1 MPRQDS
7 FTLGQAPP
15 MGNFSATEDQPRS
28 LQIPLVPAGWHAAMG
43 KVAPVVL
50 KGLFAFF
57 AIRGMWRF
65 FLLVVWV
72 PGVWRWTRDLAQ
84 DYLLAR
90 ALMTGI
96 DPNTPLSK
104 IAEMLGLP
112 SAFLPPHAT
121 PHAPFVGL
129 LFWPLARTDYGSASV
144 TWAMLTLA
152 ALVFAI
158 GFLFELKN
166 RRISAPLALLGAFA
180 LVCWEPLWLE
190 IHYGQLM
197 ILELA
202 ILSGMLVA
210 LQRGRNRTAGFLLGF
225 SLLIK
230 PIVWPVL
237 ALLVIRRRWEMAVST
252 IATLAAGYALTVA
265 VVGPAATVK
274 FLTDTMLSVTAYYRD
289 SVFNISIS
297 GVGWRFFEGSWLSGQ
312 ITSLQTGHYDP
323 LIDNPQIGQVLS
335 IILPAAV
342 LVATW
347 WFTRG
352 MPLDRV
358 IGVAICAGIVV
369 SPIAWTHYMVLC
381 LIPLVQSMRRS
392 PPTYVLQLAVV
403 VALLGSTYMMWF
415 DALAIFLAD
424 PRPYVNIYQ
433 TLAVLAVAA
442 LAVTSSSGSQLPPG
456 SQPACT
462 PCDPPQ
468 LRSACDPQ

>member
-1 MPRQDS
+1 
-7 FTLGQAPP
+7 

-28 LQIPLVPAGWHAAMG
+28 LQTAIVPAPWHSAIR
-43 KVAPVVL
+43 KVAPVIFR
-50 KGLFAFF
+50 GLFAFF
-57 AIRGMWRF
+57 ALRGMWRF
-65 FLLVVWV
+65 LILVKLVS
-72 PGVWRWTRDLAQ
+72 GTGRWTRDLAQ

-96 DPNTPLSK
+96 DPNTPLPK

-129 LFWPLARTDYGSASV
+129 LLWPLARTDYGSASV
-144 TWAMLTLA
+144 IWAMLTLA

-180 LVCWEPLWLE
+180 LVCWEPLWWE
-190 IHYGQLM
+190 IDLGQFM
-197 ILELA
+197 ILQLA

-237 ALLVIRRRWEMAVST
+237 VLLVIRRRWQMVVST
-252 IATLAAGYALTVA
+252 IVTLGAGYALTVA
-265 VVGPAATVK
+265 MVGPAATVK
-274 FLTDTMLSVTAYYRD
+274 FLTDTMFSATAYYRGL
-289 SVFNISIS
+289 VFNISIS
-297 GVGWRFFEGSWLSGQ
+297 AVGWRAFEGSWLSGRIPGVHIGQ
-312 ITSLQTGHYDP
+312 YAP

-342 LVATW
+342 LSAAW

-352 MPLDRV
+352 IPLDRA
-358 IGVAICAGIVV
+358 IGVAICAGILV
-369 SPIAWTHYMVLC
+369 SPVAWIYYMVLC
-381 LIPLVQSMRRS
+381 LIPLVQSMRVGRWS
-392 PPTYVLQLAVV
+392 RTFLLQFAVV
-403 VALLGSTYMMWF
+403 VALLGITGSTWF
-415 DALAIFLAD
+415 DIFLAIFRAD
-424 PRPYVNIYQ
+424 PRPYVNIAQ
-433 TLAVLAVAA
+433 TLAVVAVAA
-442 LAVTSSSGSQLPPG
+442 LAVTSSSGSQLPPS
-456 SQPACT
+456 SQPART
-462 PCDPPQ
+462 PCDPRH
-468 LRSACDPQ
+468 LRSTCDPQ